1 MAADN
6 TEKDKKDNSFM
17 MKLATLIVDKRKGF
31 YLIFIVLC
39 IFCVLSMNKVKVNN
53 DLTTYLPDTTETR
66 RGLDLMDS
74 EFTTYGSARILICN
88 VTFDE
93 AQKLADQVEKMDR
106 RVRKTR
112 ALLLQGLVKM
122 METHDIQD
130 ISVKELTE
138 LVDINRGTFYL
149 HYDDIYDMLHKVED
163 EMFREFN
170 EIMEQEPV
178 GTPTLSSDGLLLE
191 FFRFLDR
198 HRDLARVMI
207 GPHGDLTFVNRL
219 KDQIKKRTLRF
230 LESAQS
236 DANYEYLCSFIIT
249 GCVGVVETWLKE
261 ATPQSPEE
269 MAGILGTMLMRQLTF
284 VPDPA

>member
-1 MAADN
+1 M
-6 TEKDKKDNSFM
+6 
-17 MKLATLIVDKRKGF
+17 
-31 YLIFIVLC
+31 
-39 IFCVLSMNKVKVNN
+39 
-53 DLTTYLPDTTETR
+53 
-66 RGLDLMDS
+66 
-74 EFTTYGSARILICN
+74 
-88 VTFDE
+88 
-93 AQKLADQVEKMDR
+93 EKMDR

-163 EMFREFN
+163 EMFQEFN

-178 GTPTLSSDGLLLE
+178 DAEPLSSQGPLLE
-191 FFRFLDR
+191 FFLFLDR
-198 HRDLARVMI
+198 HRDLA
-207 GPHGDLTFVNRL
+207 FVNRL
-219 KDQIKKRTLRF
+219 KDQIEKRTLQV

-249 GCVGVVETWLKE
+249 GCVGVVETWLKKND
-261 ATPQSPEE
+261 PQSPEE
-269 MAGILGTMLMRQLTF
+269 MAEILGTMLLHQLTF
-284 VPDPA
+284 APEPA

>member
-1 MAADN
+1 M
-6 TEKDKKDNSFM
+6 
-17 MKLATLIVDKRKGF
+17 
-31 YLIFIVLC
+31 
-39 IFCVLSMNKVKVNN
+39 
-53 DLTTYLPDTTETR
+53 
-66 RGLDLMDS
+66 
-74 EFTTYGSARILICN
+74 
-88 VTFDE
+88 
-93 AQKLADQVEKMDR
+93 EKMDR

-163 EMFREFN
+163 EMFLEFN
-170 EIMEQEPV
+170 EIMEQANKR
-178 GTPTLSSDGLLLE
+178 LLE
-191 FFRFLDR
+191 QDKPGKEDQKMGFLDR

-261 ATPQSPEE
+261 TTPQSPEE

-284 VPDPA
+284 APEPA

>member
-1 MAADN
+1 M
-6 TEKDKKDNSFM
+6 
-17 MKLATLIVDKRKGF
+17 
-31 YLIFIVLC
+31 
-39 IFCVLSMNKVKVNN
+39 
-53 DLTTYLPDTTETR
+53 
-66 RGLDLMDS
+66 
-74 EFTTYGSARILICN
+74 TYGKNGSPR
-88 VTFDE
+88 
-93 AQKLADQVEKMDR
+93 AQNPCPVAAGISQ
-106 RVRKTR
+106 
-112 ALLLQGLVKM
+112 M
-122 METHDIQD
+122 MENHDIQD

-170 EIMEQEPV
+170 EIMEQEPL

-269 MAGILGTMLMRQLTF
+269 MAEILGNMLVRQLTF
-284 VPDPA
+284 APEPA

>member
-1 MAADN
+1 MEN
-6 TEKDKKDNSFM
+6 CCM
-17 MKLATLIVDKRKGF
+17 
-31 YLIFIVLC
+31 
-39 IFCVLSMNKVKVNN
+39 
-53 DLTTYLPDTTETR
+53 
-66 RGLDLMDS
+66 
-74 EFTTYGSARILICN
+74 
-88 VTFDE
+88 
-93 AQKLADQVEKMDR
+93 EKMDR

-170 EIMEQEPV
+170 EIMEQEPL

-269 MAGILGTMLMRQLTF
+269 MAGILGNMLLRQLTF
-284 VPDPA
+284 APEPA

>member
-1 MAADN
+1 M
-6 TEKDKKDNSFM
+6 
-17 MKLATLIVDKRKGF
+17 
-31 YLIFIVLC
+31 
-39 IFCVLSMNKVKVNN
+39 
-53 DLTTYLPDTTETR
+53 
-66 RGLDLMDS
+66 
-74 EFTTYGSARILICN
+74 
-88 VTFDE
+88 
-93 AQKLADQVEKMDR
+93 EKMDR

-149 HYDDIYDMLHKVED
+149 HYDDIYDMLHKIED
-163 EMFREFN
+163 EMFQEFN
-170 EIMEQEPV
+170 EIMEQEPSPAEMMSYT
-178 GTPTLSSDGLLLE
+178 GPLLE

-198 HRDLARVMI
+198 HRDLAKVMI
-207 GPHGDLTFVNRL
+207 GPHGDLAFVNRL
-219 KDQIKKRTLRF
+219 KDQIQKRTLQF

-261 ATPQSPEE
+261 QNPQSPEE
-269 MAGILGTMLMRQLTF
+269 MAEILGNMLLRQLTF
-284 VPDPA
+284 VPGPA

>member
-1 MAADN
+1 M
-6 TEKDKKDNSFM
+6 
-17 MKLATLIVDKRKGF
+17 
-31 YLIFIVLC
+31 
-39 IFCVLSMNKVKVNN
+39 
-53 DLTTYLPDTTETR
+53 
-66 RGLDLMDS
+66 
-74 EFTTYGSARILICN
+74 
-88 VTFDE
+88 
-93 AQKLADQVEKMDR
+93 EKMDR

-122 METHDIQD
+122 MENHDIQD

-149 HYDDIYDMLHKVED
+149 HYDDIYDMLH
-163 EMFREFN
+163 
-170 EIMEQEPV
+170 
-178 GTPTLSSDGLLLE
+178 DGLLLE

-261 ATPQSPEE
+261 TTPQSPEE

-284 VPDPA
+284 APEPA